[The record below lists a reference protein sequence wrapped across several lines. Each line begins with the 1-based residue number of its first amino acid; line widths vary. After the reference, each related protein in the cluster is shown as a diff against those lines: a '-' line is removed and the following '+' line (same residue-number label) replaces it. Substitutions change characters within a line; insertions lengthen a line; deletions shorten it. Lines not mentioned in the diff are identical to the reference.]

1 MSTKTEY
8 GIPDIVLPLA
18 NGGTINPGDFNGHE
32 LVVLFCPQDRATAAR
47 ELTDFNGYAD
57 QFAYNDAWIIAVSD
71 DTEIMPAGRISVA
84 ADPELRAWRA
94 FNEGQDP
101 RELPPRQDG
110 AVFLFGRGGSITRI
124 WRGTG
129 HANEVVKELGLR
141 M

>member
-1 MSTKTEY
+1 MSTKTDY

-18 NGGTINPGDFNGHE
+18 NGGTINPRDFNGHE
-32 LVVLFCPQDRATAAR
+32 LVVLFCPKDLAAAAR
-47 ELTDFNGYAD
+47 ELTDYNRHAD
-57 QFAYNDAWIIAVSD
+57 RFAYNDAWIIAVCD
-71 DTEIMPAGRISVA
+71 DTEKMPASRISAA

-101 RELPPRQDG
+101 RAFPPREDG
-110 AVFLFGRGGSITRI
+110 AVFLFGRGGCITRI

-129 HANEVVKELGLR
+129 HANEVVKELGMR